1 MDRKPVIR
9 KFVQEENDKIV
20 RCEEFTTVRKL
31 RFVEPY
37 KDGVELN
44 KLFSVNYIN
53 EAEISDSA
61 EQKSPGLLWLHD
73 QLTSTS

>member
-1 MDRKPVIR
+1 MVGKEPWIDNEIR
-9 KFVQEENDKIV
+9 KFVSEANDKIV
-20 RCEEFTTVRKL
+20 RCGEFTSIRKL

-53 EAEISDSA
+53 QGEIS
-61 EQKSPGLLWLHD
+61 E
-73 QLTSTS
+73 STEEKILD